1 MHPNA
6 DPCTTA
12 PAATAP
18 QGAPAHA
25 GGQYLSFRLGA
36 EEYGID
42 ILKVQEIRSY
52 EAPTRIASA
61 PPFVKGVVNLR
72 GVIVPIVDLRL
83 AFALDEVRYDDL
95 TVVIILNVAQRVVGA
110 VVDAVSDVVELQPDQ
125 IRPAPE
131 FNDALGASHIL
142 GLGSLRSGDVERLLI
157 LTDIE
162 QLMSDAAMGLIDQD
176 RVLN

>member
-1 MHPNA
+1 MQ
-6 DPCTTA
+6 TA
-12 PAATAP
+12 AISGSTVPAAKVPVAV
-18 QGAPAHA
+18 AA
-25 GGQYLSFRLGA
+25 GGQFLSFRLGA

-52 EAPTRIASA
+52 EAPTQIANA

-72 GVIVPIVDLRL
+72 GEIVPIVDLRL
-83 AFALDEVRYDDL
+83 AFALDAVRYDDL

-110 VVDAVSDVVELQPDQ
+110 VVDAVSDVVELQAGQ

-131 FNDALGASHIL
+131 FSGAFGTSHIL
-142 GLGSLRSGDVERLLI
+142 GLGSLKHGDVERLLI

-162 QLMSDAAMGLIDQD
+162 QLMSSAAMGLIDETL
-176 RVLN
+176 VLN

>member
-1 MHPNA
+1 MQ
-6 DPCTTA
+6 TA
-12 PAATAP
+12 AISGSTVPAAKVPVAV
-18 QGAPAHA
+18 AA
-25 GGQYLSFRLGA
+25 GGQFLSFRLGA

-52 EAPTRIASA
+52 EAPTQIANA

-72 GVIVPIVDLRL
+72 GEIVPIVDLRL
-83 AFALDEVRYDDL
+83 AFALDAVRYDDL

-110 VVDAVSDVVELQPDQ
+110 VVDAVSDVVELQAGL

-131 FNDALGASHIL
+131 FSGALGTSHIL
-142 GLGSLRSGDVERLLI
+142 GLGSLKHGDVERLLI

-162 QLMSDAAMGLIDQD
+162 QLMSSAAMGLIDET